1 MVTHS
6 EGISVVNPVTE
17 QWEDYPCDVLTVAG
31 LNEESCVIEMVDG
44 NVELMMIGWDN
55 QECRC
60 ECSISQYRFAS
71 IFRSH
76 YIIIITIMIIT
87 VFYRIHA

>member
-17 QWEDYPCDVLTVAG
+17 QWENYPCDILTVAG

-44 NVELMMIGWDN
+44 SVELMMIGWDD
-55 QECRC
+55 QECR
-60 ECSISQYRFAS
+60 
-71 IFRSH
+71 
-76 YIIIITIMIIT
+76 
-87 VFYRIHA
+87 